1 MVTVNRVDKCLLCGR
16 EYIPQGAV
24 IDDRYPTEY
33 ILIYCY
39 KCVNRVKK
47 ENEIDIKLKTKS
59 GKIFNFKAKKS
70 NIKIKS
76 ELENE

>member
-1 MVTVNRVDKCLLCGR
+1 MVTVNRIDKCLYCDR
-16 EYIPQGAV
+16 EYIPEGAV
-24 IDDRYPTEY
+24 IDDKYPTEY

-39 KCVNRVKK
+39 KCVKKAKK